1 MLDRWKRPGY
11 DYQCSPAL
19 VIQRINHNS
28 SRFVEDGSYLRLKT
42 VTLSYNFPKKWLNKI
57 HLSRLQAY
65 VTGQNLFTLT
75 KYKGYD
81 PEVNAFGGDS
91 VAQGVDYGTYP
102 QSRAVIFG
110 LNVEF

>member
-1 MLDRWKRPGY
+1 M
-11 DYQCSPAL
+11 
-19 VIQRINHNS
+19 
-28 SRFVEDGSYLRLKT
+28 GSYLRLKT

-81 PEVNAFGGDS
+81 PEVNAFGGDLLLKGGLWYLS
-91 VAQGVDYGTYP
+91 SIEGGN
-102 QSRAVIFG
+102 FG